1 MTNLDILTTKGQESL
16 RQERRMLDALKEAWQ
31 FQVFETDKDSPC
43 EVDGFLARD
52 NIVVGVFES
61 KCRHLDLEQ
70 LRKFDN
76 TWLVTFDKVLAGLE
90 LSRKLHVPYYGLVYL
105 LDEPMGLMVQISDAK
120 GSPIVKME
128 VAQTT
133 TQRTVNGGTIQ
144 RANAYI
150 DMSTAYTF
158 PIPPEAP

>member
-1 MTNLDILTTKGQESL
+1 
-16 RQERRMLDALKEAWQ
+16 MLDAVKAAWG
-31 FQVFETDKDSPC
+31 FQVFETDKNSPC
-43 EVDGFLARD
+43 EVDGFLGRD

-61 KCRHLDLEQ
+61 KCRKLTLDQ

-76 TWLVTFDKVLAGLE
+76 KWLVTFEKVLAGLSF
-90 LSRKLHVPYYGLVYL
+90 SRKLQVPYYGLVYL
-105 LDEPMGLMVQISDAK
+105 LDEPVGLMVQISDAK
-120 GSPIVKME
+120 GSPIVKMDI
-128 VAQTT
+128 AQTT

-150 DMSTAYTF
+150 DMSTAYQF

>member
-1 MTNLDILTTKGQESL
+1 MGNLDILTPRGQESL
-16 RQERRMLDALKEAWQ
+16 RQERRMLDAIKDVWG

-43 EVDGFLARD
+43 EVDGFLGRD

-61 KCRHLDLEQ
+61 KCRKLTMAQ
-70 LRKFDN
+70 LHKFDN
-76 TWLVTFDKVLAGLE
+76 RWLVTFDKVLAGLSF
-90 LSRKLHVPYYGLVYL
+90 SRKLQVPYYGLIYL
-105 LDEPMGLMVQISDAK
+105 LDDGIGLMIQISDAK
-120 GSPIVKME
+120 GSPIVNME

-150 DMSTAYTF
+150 DMSTAYQF
-158 PIPPEAP
+158 PIPSEAQ